1 MSAVITFD
9 VELFRLQCPEFA
21 NETTYPDALLQGYW
35 DTAICYVSNVNYG
48 YLRDDCRLRALNFM
62 TAHLAKL
69 YLIITTNPNQTTGQ
83 MQSATIDKVSV
94 TMTPPPQK
102 DQFQWWLG
110 LTTYGQMLLA
120 LLQVKSVGGMY
131 VGGLPERS
139 AFRKVGGIH

>member
-1 MSAVITFD
+1 MSAIITFD
-9 VELFRLQCPEFA
+9 VDVFRAQIPEMSNA
-21 NETTYPDALLQGYW
+21 SAYPDVMLQGYW
-35 DTAICYVSNVNYG
+35 DVATSYISNVNYG
-48 YLRDDCRLRALNFM
+48 YLRDDSRVVALNYM

-69 YLIITTNPNQTTGQ
+69 FTIICANTNQTAGQ
-83 MQSATIDKVSV
+83 VQSATIDKISV
-94 TMTPPPQK
+94 TMTPPPMK

-110 LTTYGQMLLA
+110 ITSYGQMLLA